1 MARYDVK
8 VVVEYYYEVE
18 ADSRDEAEEMGYDYE
33 EYQHSGQVESITV
46 EEIEEDED
54 DVE

>member
-18 ADSRDEAEEMGYDYE
+18 ADSIEEAEEMGYDYE
-33 EYQHSGQVESITV
+33 EYQHCGQVDSISV

-54 DVE
+54 DAE